1 MLSIRNI
8 MSIIIVTENDHTLLP
23 LKPSKN
29 LQHSPDKYIIMALL
43 SAIFSPSS
51 TLIVLFYFIG
61 DLTEDGRYS
70 IYIRKY
76 YK

>member
-1 MLSIRNI
+1 MFSIRNI
-8 MSIIIVTENDHTLLP
+8 MFIMIVTENDHTLLP

-29 LQHSPDKYIIMALL
+29 LRHSPDKYIIMALL

>member
-43 SAIFSPSS
+43 SAIFLPSS